1 MSTNTDDLPSTNIGD
16 PLVSNLRVATFSI
29 AAFDFIQTI
38 PGEIKLYRRQVAQGR
53 MSLVCFLFIVVRYVS
68 VVSLILNGIGFY
80 ATSFDIESC
89 SRYRLAAPVT
99 KMFAGFASQGLIFL
113 RTWAISRKSRLVLI
127 ILSALCIIT
136 LPMMVI
142 GNVYKRERMF
152 ILPDSLRLV
161 IDLKP
166 YSACQKRVVCIIQ
179 FVSRPRLNRFRDNR
193 CIAKQNAGTFNSAP
207 MYYGA
212 MAGFDIIA
220 CGIATYYLIDLN
232 ANAAMS
238 KFTKKVMQH
247 GMFYAFGTT
256 LCNIIVLLGTS
267 HVKYVE
273 KLGAFLSVAVTMIMA
288 QRLVLATQSI
298 KVPPPALEHIA
309 ITDRMPTLS
318 SDVTSLSPR
327 TAKTGH
333 FHDFAKLT
341 VVDERDETPSQ
352 TNSDRTP
359 PPHFVIEIE
368 QPPPSHPRL
377 LDPRTPARDE
387 TTSFLSSRALRSSTI
402 PTSGDIRGSSKRSQ
416 ALGQADTFELDVRV
430 HTETVHVVESQRR
443 QSVTGSIGSLGT
455 YIEEGKHT
463 DGDGKPAVAT
473 GWERAAV

>member
-1 MSTNTDDLPSTNIGD
+1 MSTNTDDLPSTNIGSPCEQSPSCD
-16 PLVSNLRVATFSI
+16 I
-29 AAFDFIQTI
+29 FDCSFCFIQTI
-38 PGEIKLYRRQVAQGR
+38 PGEIKFYRRQVAQGR

-68 VVSLILNGIGFY
+68 VVSLLNGIGFY

-89 SRYRLAAPVT
+89 SRYRLAAPCSPVC
-99 KMFAGFASQGLIFL
+99 
-113 RTWAISRKSRLVLI
+113 ISRSYIPKDMGHFSEITGRLDHPLGP
-127 ILSALCIIT
+127 CIIT

-142 GNVYKRERMF
+142 GNVYKRE
-152 ILPDSLRLV
+152 PHVKNGS
-161 IDLKP
+161 
-166 YSACQKRVVCIIQ
+166 
-179 FVSRPRLNRFRDNR
+179 

-232 ANAAMS
+232 ANAVMS

-377 LDPRTPARDE
+377 LDPRTRSHPP
-387 TTSFLSSRALRSSTI
+387 SPVGYAL
-402 PTSGDIRGSSKRSQ
+402 
-416 ALGQADTFELDVRV
+416 
-430 HTETVHVVESQRR
+430 
-443 QSVTGSIGSLGT
+443 
-455 YIEEGKHT
+455 
-463 DGDGKPAVAT
+463 
-473 GWERAAV
+473 

>member
-38 PGEIKLYRRQVAQGR
+38 PGEIKFYRRQVAQGR

-80 ATSFDIESC
+80 ATSFDIESVVQPIPFGC
-89 SRYRLAAPVT
+89 APVRRVCI
-99 KMFAGFASQGLIFL
+99 SRSYIL
-113 RTWAISRKSRLVLI
+113 RTWAISRKSRVVLI

-142 GNVYKRERMF
+142 GNVYKRE
-152 ILPDSLRLV
+152 PHVKNGS
-161 IDLKP
+161 
-166 YSACQKRVVCIIQ
+166 
-179 FVSRPRLNRFRDNR
+179 

-232 ANAAMS
+232 ANAVMS

-377 LDPRTPARDE
+377 LDPRTRSHPP
-387 TTSFLSSRALRSSTI
+387 SPVGYAL
-402 PTSGDIRGSSKRSQ
+402 
-416 ALGQADTFELDVRV
+416 
-430 HTETVHVVESQRR
+430 
-443 QSVTGSIGSLGT
+443 
-455 YIEEGKHT
+455 
-463 DGDGKPAVAT
+463 
-473 GWERAAV
+473 

>member
-38 PGEIKLYRRQVAQGR
+38 PGEIKFYRRQVAQGR

-113 RTWAISRKSRLVLI
+113 RTWAISRKSRVVLI

-142 GNVYKRERMF
+142 GNVYKRE
-152 ILPDSLRLV
+152 PHVKNGS
-161 IDLKP
+161 
-166 YSACQKRVVCIIQ
+166 
-179 FVSRPRLNRFRDNR
+179 

-232 ANAAMS
+232 ANAVMS

-247 GMFYAFGTT
+247 GMVSANWSSTSPLFIPIRPSLRRLALGSISMTCTVRDTDRESNTARLFPTDQLVSQALIAPSTHILIPFPFLSIFDYA
-256 LCNIIVLLGTS
+256 LLHVPKPSSKAPPVCNIIVLLGTS

-377 LDPRTPARDE
+377 LDPRTRSHPP
-387 TTSFLSSRALRSSTI
+387 SPVGYAL
-402 PTSGDIRGSSKRSQ
+402 
-416 ALGQADTFELDVRV
+416 
-430 HTETVHVVESQRR
+430 
-443 QSVTGSIGSLGT
+443 
-455 YIEEGKHT
+455 
-463 DGDGKPAVAT
+463 
-473 GWERAAV
+473 

>member
-1 MSTNTDDLPSTNIGD
+1 MSTNADDLPSSNIGD

-38 PGEIKLYRRQVAQGR
+38 PGEIKFYRRQLAQGR

-68 VVSLILNGIGFY
+68 VASLILNGIGFY
-80 ATSFDIESC
+80 ATSFDQESC

-99 KMFAGFASQGLIFL
+99 KMFAGLASQGLIFL

-127 ILSALCIIT
+127 ILSFLCITT

-142 GNVYKRERMF
+142 GNVYKRE
-152 ILPDSLRLV
+152 PHVKNGS
-161 IDLKP
+161 
-166 YSACQKRVVCIIQ
+166 
-179 FVSRPRLNRFRDNR
+179 

-232 ANAAMS
+232 ANSVMS

-273 KLGAFLSVAVTMIMA
+273 KLGAFLSVAAV
-288 QRLVLATQSI
+288 S
-298 KVPPPALEHIA
+298 VPG
-309 ITDRMPTLS
+309 
-318 SDVTSLSPR
+318 V
-327 TAKTGH
+327 
-333 FHDFAKLT
+333 
-341 VVDERDETPSQ
+341 
-352 TNSDRTP
+352 
-359 PPHFVIEIE
+359 
-368 QPPPSHPRL
+368 
-377 LDPRTPARDE
+377 
-387 TTSFLSSRALRSSTI
+387 
-402 PTSGDIRGSSKRSQ
+402 
-416 ALGQADTFELDVRV
+416 
-430 HTETVHVVESQRR
+430 
-443 QSVTGSIGSLGT
+443 
-455 YIEEGKHT
+455 
-463 DGDGKPAVAT
+463 
-473 GWERAAV
+473 

>member
-38 PGEIKLYRRQVAQGR
+38 PGEIKFYRRQVAQGR

-113 RTWAISRKSRLVLI
+113 RTWAISRKSRVVLI

-142 GNVYKRERMF
+142 GNVYKRE
-152 ILPDSLRLV
+152 PHVKNGS
-161 IDLKP
+161 
-166 YSACQKRVVCIIQ
+166 
-179 FVSRPRLNRFRDNR
+179 

-232 ANAAMS
+232 ANAVMS

-377 LDPRTPARDE
+377 LGPRTPARDE

-443 QSVTGSIGSLGT
+443 QSATGSIGSLGT
-455 YIEEGKHT
+455 YIEEGKRT